1 MGSLLTF
8 SGPSTGFF
16 GGDGVFALR
25 VLQSGANL
33 VYNETEPGGS
43 GFDRPARRRD
53 HRARR
58 RRDPWRRL
66 PTPP

>member
-8 SGPSTGFF
+8 SGPSTGFC

-43 GFDRPARRRD
+43 GFDRLARRRD
-53 HRARR
+53 QRARR
-58 RRDPWRRL
+58 RRDPWRHL